1 MNENCYS
8 VKLRVNWTW
17 EEGGTKRRKGD
28 DLSSSEERR
37 WIRKGKCGK
46 GEISWNFKHDAHNG
60 LGHILVYL
68 VIIPTDEVQLLGNST
83 MLRAPLLGMLVLAF
97 VDVLRL
103 SRKKLRADFT
113 INYRDR

>member
-37 WIRKGKCGK
+37 WIRKGKRGK

-68 VIIPTDEVQLLGNST
+68 VMIPTDEVQLLGNST

>member
-1 MNENCYS
+1 MD
-8 VKLRVNWTW
+8 R
-17 EEGGTKRRKGD
+17 
-28 DLSSSEERR
+28 
-37 WIRKGKCGK
+37 IRKGKRGK
-46 GEISWNFKHDAHNG
+46 GEIAWNFKHDAHNG

-83 MLRAPLLGMLVLAF
+83 MLRAPLLGMLAF

-103 SRKKLRADFT
+103 SRKLRADFT

>member
-8 VKLRVNWTW
+8 AKLRVNWTW

-68 VIIPTDEVQLLGNST
+68 VMIPTDEVQLLGNST

>member
-1 MNENCYS
+1 MLIGRG
-8 VKLRVNWTW
+8 KRA
-17 EEGGTKRRKGD
+17 GTKRRKGD

-68 VIIPTDEVQLLGNST
+68 VMIPTDEVQLLGNST

>member
-68 VIIPTDEVQLLGNST
+68 VMIPTDEVQLLGNST

>member
-1 MNENCYS
+1 MD
-8 VKLRVNWTW
+8 R
-17 EEGGTKRRKGD
+17 
-28 DLSSSEERR
+28 
-37 WIRKGKCGK
+37 IRKGKRGK
-46 GEISWNFKHDAHNG
+46 GEIAWNFEHDAHNG

-68 VIIPTDEVQLLGNST
+68 VMIPTDEVQLLGNST

>member
-1 MNENCYS
+1 MLIGRG
-8 VKLRVNWTW
+8 KRA
-17 EEGGTKRRKGD
+17 GTKRRKGD

-68 VIIPTDEVQLLGNST
+68 VMIPTDEVQLLGNST
-83 MLRAPLLGMLVLAF
+83 MLRAPRNARPRVRRRSPVVEKEIARRF
-97 VDVLRL
+97 H
-103 SRKKLRADFT
+103 
-113 INYRDR
+113 N